1 VEKEAFSVSGAV
13 WQYSLEMISQPDG
26 EDRRTVLVADDDPRL
41 RNLLRWTL
49 EQGQFNVV
57 PTGDGLSA
65 LETARQVKPDLYV
78 LDVGMPGMNG
88 IELCRQLRAEGVIS
102 PILILTGFGSEEDKV
117 AGLEA
122 GADDYQTKPF
132 SSRELLARVNALVR
146 RSNIYAGTTGPDVFV
161 TGDLRIDFDQH
172 LTYKAGHPVDLTPTE
187 FGILACLARAPGEVQ
202 PSYAI
207 LQKVWGPAYR
217 DEVHLLRVNVA
228 RLRRK
233 IEDVASEPRYVL
245 THARAGYS
253 LAAL

>member
-1 VEKEAFSVSGAV
+1 
-13 WQYSLEMISQPDG
+13 MI
-26 EDRRTVLVADDDPRL
+26 ADDDPRL
-41 RNLLRWTL
+41 RNLLTWTL

-57 PTGDGLSA
+57 EAADGLIA
-65 LETARQVKPDLYV
+65 LEKAREMKPDLIL

-88 IELCRQLRAEGVIS
+88 VEVCRTLRAEQVIT
-102 PILILTGFGSEEDKV
+102 PILILTGFGSEEDKI

-132 SSRELLARVNALVR
+132 GSKELLARVNALLR
-146 RSNIYAGTTGPDVFV
+146 RSQVYAGDGGPDMFE

-172 LTYKAGHPVDLTPTE
+172 LAYKAGRPVDLTPTE
-187 FGILACLARAPGEVQ
+187 FSILAYLARSPDQIQ
-202 PSYAI
+202 PSRAI

-233 IEDVASEPRYVL
+233 IEDVASQPRYVL

-253 LAAL
+253 LASV

>member
-1 VEKEAFSVSGAV
+1 
-13 WQYSLEMISQPDG
+13 MSQPPDLDG
-26 EDRRTVLVADDDPRL
+26 RRTVLIADDDPRL
-41 RNLLRWTL
+41 RSLLTWTL

-57 PTGDGLSA
+57 EAADGLSA
-65 LETARQVKPDLYV
+65 LETARRVQPDLYL

-88 IELCRQLRAEGVIS
+88 IDVCRQLRAENVIS

-132 SSRELLARVNALVR
+132 ASKELLARVNALLR
-146 RSNIYAGTTGPDVFV
+146 RSQVYAGNGGPDIFD

-172 LTYKAGHPVDLTPTE
+172 LAYKAGRPVDLTPTE
-187 FGILACLARAPGEVQ
+187 FSILAFLARTPGQIQ
-202 PSYAI
+202 PSRAI

-233 IEDVASEPRYVL
+233 IEDVASQPRYVL

-253 LAAL
+253 LGIV

>member
-1 VEKEAFSVSGAV
+1 MTDSGTH
-13 WQYSLEMISQPDG
+13 DG
-26 EDRRTVLVADDDPRL
+26 RRTVLIADDDPRL
-41 RNLLRWTL
+41 RNLLTWTL

-57 PTGDGLSA
+57 EAADGLSA
-65 LETARQVKPDLYV
+65 LETGRRIKPDLYL

-88 IELCRQLRAEGVIS
+88 IEVCRQLRAEQVIS

-117 AGLEA
+117 AGLDA

-132 SSRELLARVNALVR
+132 ASKELLARVNALLR
-146 RSNIYAGTTGPDVFV
+146 RSNVYAGNGGPEAFE
-161 TGDLRIDFDQH
+161 TGDLRVDFDQH
-172 LTYKAGHPVDLTPTE
+172 MAYKAGRPIDLTPTE
-187 FGILACLARAPGEVQ
+187 FSILAFLARSPDQVQ
-202 PSYAI
+202 SSRAI

-233 IEDVASEPRYVL
+233 IEDVASQPRYVL

-253 LAAL
+253 LATV

>member
-1 VEKEAFSVSGAV
+1 MTDQRDA
-13 WQYSLEMISQPDG
+13 G
-26 EDRRTVLVADDDPRL
+26 ERATVLIADDDPRL
-41 RNLLRWTL
+41 RNLLTWTL
-49 EQGQFNVV
+49 EHGQYRVIE
-57 PTGDGLSA
+57 TSDGLSA
-65 LETARQVKPDLYV
+65 LETGRQVQPDLYL

-88 IELCRQLRAEGVIS
+88 IEVCRQLRADGVIA

-132 SSRELLARVNALVR
+132 ASKELLARVNALLR
-146 RSNIYAGTTGPDVFV
+146 RSNVYAGTSSPDVFV

-172 LTYKAGHPVDLTPTE
+172 LTYKAGKPVDLTPTE
-187 FGILACLARAPGEVQ
+187 FSILAFLARSPGEIQ
-202 PSYAI
+202 PSRAI

-233 IEDVASEPRYVL
+233 IEDVASNPRYVL

-253 LAAL
+253 LAAI

>member
-1 VEKEAFSVSGAV
+1 MGQDDK
-13 WQYSLEMISQPDG
+13 
-26 EDRRTVLVADDDPRL
+26 RTVLIADDDPRL
-41 RNLLRWTL
+41 RNLLTWTL

-57 PTGDGLSA
+57 EAADGLSA
-65 LETARQVKPDLYV
+65 LDRARDLKPDLIL

-88 IELCRQLRAEGVIS
+88 VEVCRQLRAEQVIT
-102 PILILTGFGSEEDKV
+102 PILILTGFGSEEDKI

-132 SSRELLARVNALVR
+132 GSKELLARVNALLR
-146 RSNIYAGTTGPDVFV
+146 RSQIYAGDAGPDMFE

-172 LTYKAGHPVDLTPTE
+172 LAYKAGRPVDLTPTE
-187 FGILACLARAPGEVQ
+187 FSILAFLARTPDQVQ
-202 PSYAI
+202 PSRAI

-233 IEDVASEPRYVL
+233 IEDVASQPRYVL
-245 THARAGYS
+245 THARSGYS
-253 LAAL
+253 LARV

>member
-1 VEKEAFSVSGAV
+1 MSDAAE
-13 WQYSLEMISQPDG
+13 G
-26 EDRRTVLVADDDPRL
+26 ERRTVLIADDDPRL
-41 RNLLRWTL
+41 RNLLTWTL
-49 EQGQFNVV
+49 EQGHYKVIE
-57 PTGDGLSA
+57 TADGLSA
-65 LETARQVKPDLYV
+65 LETGRKVNPDLYL
-78 LDVGMPGMNG
+78 LDVGMPGLNG
-88 IELCRQLRAEGVIS
+88 IEVCRQLRADGVIT
-102 PILILTGFGSEEDKV
+102 PILILTGFGSEEDKI

-132 SSRELLARVNALVR
+132 ASKELLARVNALLR
-146 RSNIYAGTTGPDVFV
+146 RSQVYAGPSGPDVFV

-172 LTYKAGHPVDLTPTE
+172 LTYKAGKPVDLTPTE
-187 FGILACLARAPGEVQ
+187 FSILAYLARSPGQVQ
-202 PSYAI
+202 PSRAI

-233 IEDVASEPRYVL
+233 IEDVASDPRYVL

>member
-1 VEKEAFSVSGAV
+1 MSDSG
-13 WQYSLEMISQPDG
+13 SQDG
-26 EDRRTVLVADDDPRL
+26 RRTVLIADDDPRL
-41 RNLLRWTL
+41 RNLLTWTL
-49 EQGQFNVV
+49 KQGQFNVV
-57 PTGDGLSA
+57 EAADGLSA
-65 LETARQVKPDLYV
+65 LETGRRIKPDLYL

-88 IELCRQLRAEGVIS
+88 IEVCRQLRAESVIS

-132 SSRELLARVNALVR
+132 ASKELLARVNALLR
-146 RSNIYAGTTGPDVFV
+146 RSNVYAGNGGPEAFETGE
-161 TGDLRIDFDQH
+161 LRVDFDQH
-172 LTYKAGHPVDLTPTE
+172 MAYKAGRPVDLTPTE
-187 FGILACLARAPGEVQ
+187 FSILAFLARAPDQVQ
-202 PSYAI
+202 PSRAI

-233 IEDVASEPRYVL
+233 IEDVASQPRYVL

-253 LAAL
+253 LATVDAD

>member
-1 VEKEAFSVSGAV
+1 MTEQGEAGAR
-13 WQYSLEMISQPDG
+13 G
-26 EDRRTVLVADDDPRL
+26 TVLIADDDPRL
-41 RNLLRWTL
+41 RNLLTWTL
-49 EQGQFNVV
+49 EQGQYRVLV
-57 PTGDGLSA
+57 TSDGLSA
-65 LETARQVKPDLYV
+65 LETGRQAKPDLYL

-88 IELCRQLRAEGVIS
+88 IEVCRQLRADGEIA

-132 SSRELLARVNALVR
+132 ASKELLARVNALLR
-146 RSNIYAGTTGPDVFV
+146 RSNIYAGTGGPDVFV

-172 LTYKAGHPVDLTPTE
+172 LTYKAGKPVDLTPTE
-187 FGILACLARAPGEVQ
+187 YSILAYLARSPGEVQ
-202 PSYAI
+202 PSRAI

-233 IEDVASEPRYVL
+233 IEDVASDPRYVL

-253 LAAL
+253 LAAI